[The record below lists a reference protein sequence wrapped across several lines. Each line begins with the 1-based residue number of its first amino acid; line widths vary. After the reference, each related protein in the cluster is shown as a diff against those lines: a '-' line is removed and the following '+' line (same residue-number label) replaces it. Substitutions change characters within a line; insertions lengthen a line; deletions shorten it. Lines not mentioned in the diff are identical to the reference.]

1 MDKHQRFS
9 RYQSLGIS
17 LGMCF
22 GVSIGLVFGSMLF
35 DKSTTGM
42 CFGVPLGMMLG
53 IAIGKAKDDR
63 INEQLRTKGY
73 TISGISDKGDGYEV
87 TLKDRNGECVTVT
100 LKQKA
105 FAEGKFSVGDPVY
118 KYDDGR
124 LEAVKDFIE

>member
-1 MDKHQRFS
+1 MDKQQRFS
-9 RYQSLGIS
+9 RYQTMGIS

-22 GVSIGLVFGSMLF
+22 GVSIGLAFGSMLF

-42 CFGVPLGMMLG
+42 GVGLPIGMLLG
-53 IAIGKAKDDR
+53 IAIGKSKDDR

-73 TISGISDKGDGYEV
+73 KISGISDKGDVHEV
-87 TLKDRNGECVTVT
+87 MLTDRNGECVTVT
-100 LKQKA
+100 VKKKA

-124 LEAVKDFIE
+124 LEAVKEFMG